1 MSLDPQSVAAAAK
14 ALDIALPPE
23 QAEAAAKSLA
33 APLAKIASFRVDF
46 DVEPAHYA
54 AALDK
59 GRAR

>member
-1 MSLDPQSVAAAAK
+1 MSLDPQAIAAAAN
-14 ALDIALPPE
+14 ALGIVLSLE

-59 GRAR
+59 GRTR